1 MKRYDNS
8 GVCHAFAHAEP
19 GESGQSQNGNLFFQG
34 NVLYSYGSHYPVAII
49 IDRENRVALFNA
61 DSSSVTT
68 EAKHKSPARRALSH
82 FTLHSIPSLDFVE
95 RRMRNG
101 KLTATPGDL
110 AQYVTARADDIARLA
125 EKAPRLRADWKKQ
138 QNASEQALH
147 ENAARIVWKLAGR
160 RGDCFNVAA
169 KETRVALKKRRAA
182 QFESGLK
189 LVHRAAKTDVVETV
203 ATIDHMADNCA
214 RANYADLCKF
224 DRNVERLAGVFPN
237 VILSGFNDK
246 IAVSVMGKAWVESA
260 LRFEHETHTRNAPI
274 HDAML
279 RYNAAR
285 AARIAE
291 LNKEKVTQWLAG
303 DAVSLG
309 RDVPM
314 MLRIKDDQLQ
324 TSQGARVPLPDAV
337 KLTLFAASRRMTGK
351 AWRRNGERHH
361 VGAFECDSIT
371 ESGDIVAGCHRIPWR
386 AIVDCVARFRA
397 MLPDSV
403 KNAVLDAESTATN

>member
-1 MKRYDNS
+1 MITA
-8 GVCHAFAHAEP
+8 AFATRLHT
-19 GESGQSQNGNLFFQG
+19 QNPASPANHKMAIYIFRSD
-34 NVLYSYGSHYPVAII
+34 VLYSYGSHYPVAII

-68 EAKHKSPARRALSH
+68 EAKHKNPARRALSH
-82 FTLHSIPSLDFVE
+82 FTLHRIPSLDFVVS
-95 RRMRNG
+95 RMHNG
-101 KLTATPGDL
+101 KLNATTGDL
-110 AQYVTARADDIARLA
+110 ARYVTARADDMARLA
-125 EKAPRLRADWKKQ
+125 EKAPRLRAEWKIQ
-138 QNASEQALH
+138 DNANEQALH

-169 KETRVALKKRRAA
+169 KETRAALKKRRTA
-182 QFESGLK
+182 QFESGLGS
-189 LVHRAAKTDVVETV
+189 VQRAAETDVKETV
-203 ATIDHMADNCA
+203 ATIDHMTDNCA
-214 RANYADLCKF
+214 RADRDDLFKF
-224 DRNVERLAGVFPN
+224 DRNVERLARVFPN
-237 VILSGFNDK
+237 VIHSGLDNK
-246 IAVSVMGKAWVESA
+246 TGVSVMGKAWVENA
-260 LRFEHETHTRNAPI
+260 LRFEQETHEKNAPI

-279 RYNAAR
+279 RFKAAR

-324 TSQGARVPLPDAV
+324 TSQGARVPLRDAI
-337 KLTLFAASRRMTGK
+337 KLTLFAASRRAAGK

-386 AIVDCVARFRA
+386 AIVDCVARFRT

>member
-8 GVCHAFAHAEP
+8 GVCHAFAHAQP
-19 GESGQSQNGNLFFQG
+19 GESGQSHNGNLYFQG

-68 EAKHKSPARRALSH
+68 EAKHKNAARRALSH
-82 FTLHSIPSLDFVE
+82 FTLHRIPSLDFVVS
-95 RRMRNG
+95 RMHNG
-101 KLTATPGDL
+101 KLNATTGDL
-110 AQYVTARADDIARLA
+110 ARYVTARADDMARLA
-125 EKAPRLRADWKKQ
+125 EKAPRLRAEWKIQ
-138 QNASEQALH
+138 DNANEQALH

-169 KETRVALKKRRAA
+169 KETRAALKKRRTR
-182 QFESGLK
+182 QFESGLD
-189 LVHRAAKTDVVETV
+189 LVQRAAETDVKETV
-203 ATIDHMADNCA
+203 ATIDHMTDNCA
-214 RANYADLCKF
+214 RADRDDLFKF
-224 DRNVERLAGVFPN
+224 DRNVERLARVFPN
-237 VILSGFNDK
+237 VIPSGLDNK
-246 IAVSVMGKAWVESA
+246 IAVSVMGKAWVENA
-260 LRFEHETHTRNAPI
+260 LRFEQETHEKNAPI

-279 RYNAAR
+279 RFNAAR

-324 TSQGARVPLPDAV
+324 TSQGARVPLPDAI
-337 KLTLFAASRRMTGK
+337 KLTLFAASRRAAGK

>member
-1 MKRYDNS
+1 MKRYDYS

-19 GESGQSQNGNLFFQG
+19 GESGQSQNGNLYFQG
-34 NVLYSYGSHYPVAII
+34 NVLYSFGSHYPVAII

-68 EAKHKSPARRALSH
+68 EAKHKNPARRALSH
-82 FTLHSIPSLDFVE
+82 FTLHYIPSLDFFVS
-95 RRMRNG
+95 RMHRG
-101 KLTATPGDL
+101 KLNATAGDL
-110 AQYVTARADDIARLA
+110 AQYVTARADDMARLA
-125 EKAPRLRADWKKQ
+125 EKAPRLRAEWKIQ
-138 QNASEQALH
+138 DNANEQALH

-169 KETRVALKKRRAA
+169 NETRAALKKRRKR
-182 QFESGLK
+182 QFESGLGS
-189 LVHRAAKTDVVETV
+189 VQRAAETDVKETV
-203 ATIDHMADNCA
+203 ATIDHMTDNCA
-214 RANYADLCKF
+214 RADRDDLFKF
-224 DRNVERLAGVFPN
+224 DRNTERLTRVFPN
-237 VILSGFNDK
+237 VMPSGLDNK
-246 IAVSVMGKAWVESA
+246 VAVSVMGKAWVENA
-260 LRFEHETHTRNAPI
+260 LRFEQETHEKNAPI

-279 RYNAAR
+279 RFNAAR

-324 TSQGARVPLPDAV
+324 TSQGARVPLPDAI
-337 KLTLFAASRRMTGK
+337 KLTLFAASRRAAGK